1 MAARD
6 GRQIGGFQG
15 GVCPRFM
22 FISPTDTKKPLQFC
36 RNEKEIVAF
45 TNFFYTFAEK
55 YITMFTFVFVY
66 QGADRP
72 LRCFGFPN
80 ESYEFAELFCS
91 RLMKHKQN
99 AFVISRFYRWSKN
112 TAVYRNTS
120 FFRTTPFPLN
130 PYDTSEEFYYLSPK
144 KYNYLVDN
152 CFRVNR
158 CDYDYI
164 FKKLLP

>member
-1 MAARD
+1 MAAV
-6 GRQIGGFQG
+6 IGGFQG
-15 GVCPRFM
+15 GFFPDFM
-22 FISPTDTKKPLQFC
+22 FICPTDTKIPLQFC
-36 RNEKEIVAF
+36 RIEKENVAF
-45 TNFFYTFAEK
+45 TNFFLYLCKK
-55 YITMFTFVFVY
+55 YNIMFTFVFVY
-66 QGADRP
+66 QGVDRP

-80 ESYEFAELFCS
+80 ESYDLADLFCS

-158 CDYDYI
+158 SDYDYI